1 MPSASLEL
9 ALPDWGDLDTV
20 RRSPLPFALW
30 TIGDQCLLHHWLD
43 HAVNLGMNRVHIYAA
58 DRPAAVRHI
67 LEDSLLWPLTLE
79 FTTLGLTDH
88 APAHATLVDWLPGS
102 SAPPPPPA
110 NGWELIARASAMEQA
125 WLERMAAGPDHAL
138 LSIGFS
144 CKIHPQAKLV
154 APYFIGDEVFVGPGC
169 EIGPYAVIGNGSVLT
184 GANRVVNSHLSPRS
198 FLGPV
203 TALENCLLDSGVL
216 FSLKHL
222 TRLDHIEPHLLSSL
236 DKPTSYVPLRERLH
250 ALLLFLLLGSGEA
263 TTGSFVTFDGRR
275 LPGDASA
282 GLANRRAWLPLVW
295 QGKLSLYGI
304 LPRSTEQF
312 EALNADWQNIIRH
325 TPIGV
330 FGYADSQGCHSP
342 SDPDEA
348 LHAVYQASLPP
359 AALNPAIAGFI
370 RRLRAADL
378 TLSPSSA

>member
-1 MPSASLEL
+1 S
-9 ALPDWGDLDTV
+9 
-20 RRSPLPFALW
+20 
-30 TIGDQCLLHHWLD
+30 
-43 HAVNLGMNRVHIYAA
+43 
-58 DRPAAVRHI
+58 
-67 LEDSLLWPLTLE
+67 
-79 FTTLGLTDH
+79 
-88 APAHATLVDWLPGS
+88 
-102 SAPPPPPA
+102 
-110 NGWELIARASAMEQA
+110 NGWDLIARAAAMEQA
-125 WLERMAAGPDHAL
+125 WLERMAAGPDQAL

-184 GANRVVNSHLSPRS
+184 GANRVVYSHLSPRS

-203 TALENCLLDSGVL
+203 TALEHCLLDSGVL

-236 DKPTSYVPLRERLH
+236 AKPTSYVPLRERLH

-275 LPGDASA
+275 LPGDSSA

-312 EALNADWQNIIRH
+312 EALNPDWQNVIRH
-325 TPIGV
+325 APMGV
-330 FGYADSQGCHSP
+330 FGYADSQGCHSAA
-342 SDPDEA
+342 DPDEA